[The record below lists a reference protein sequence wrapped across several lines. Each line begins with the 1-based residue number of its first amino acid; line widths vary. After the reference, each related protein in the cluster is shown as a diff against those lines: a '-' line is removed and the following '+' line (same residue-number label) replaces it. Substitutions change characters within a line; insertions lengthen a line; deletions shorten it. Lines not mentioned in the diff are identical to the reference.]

1 MKSDQNLEHYIE
13 IRIFCVEFS
22 PLKSRLL
29 FTKGIIV
36 LLCKLICN
44 AIIGQDCGD
53 GVNKD
58 NVILR
63 TENSLNI
70 VD

>member
-1 MKSDQNLEHYIE
+1 MDEIGSKFETLHRNSNL
-13 IRIFCVEFS
+13 
-22 PLKSRLL
+22 LL
-29 FTKGIIV
+29 KGIIV

-63 TENSLNI
+63 TENSLDI
-70 VD
+70 VG